1 MTNNLK
7 KAVGILNRLRERYSE
22 YITEDEYFFLLDLV
36 IKVEGCKPD
45 EIITQSEQPLT
56 EEEK

>member
-1 MTNNLK
+1 MTNNIK
-7 KAVGILNRLRERYSE
+7 KAVGILNRLREKWNES
-22 YITEDEYFFLLDLV
+22 ITEDEYFFLLDFI

-45 EIITQSEQPLT
+45 EIIIQSEQPLT

>member
-7 KAVGILNRLRERYSE
+7 QAVGILNRPRERYSE
-22 YITEDEYFFLLDLV
+22 YITEDEYFFLLDFV

-45 EIITQSEQPLT
+45 EIIIQSEQPLT

>member
-1 MTNNLK
+1 MTNNIK

-22 YITEDEYFFLLDLV
+22 YITEDEYFFLLDFV

-45 EIITQSEQPLT
+45 EIIEHGEQPST
-56 EEEK
+56 EERQ

>member
-1 MTNNLK
+1 MTNNIK
-7 KAVGILNRLRERYSE
+7 KAVGILNRLHERYSE
-22 YITEDEYFFLLDLV
+22 YITDDEYFFLLDFV

>member
-1 MTNNLK
+1 MTNNIK
-7 KAVGILNRLRERYSE
+7 KAVGILNRMREKWNE
-22 YITEDEYFFLLDLV
+22 PITEDEYFFLLDFV

-56 EEEK
+56 

>member
-1 MTNNLK
+1 MTNNIK

-22 YITEDEYFFLLDLV
+22 YITEDEYFFLLDFV
-36 IKVEGCKPD
+36 IKVEGCKSD
-45 EIITQSEQPLT
+45 EIIIQSEQPLT

>member
-7 KAVGILNRLRERYSE
+7 KAVGILNRLREKWNES
-22 YITEDEYFFLLDLV
+22 INEDEYFFLLDFV